1 MVELIP
7 EKKCRRRWISSG
19 ITATNNGMPIGNET
33 ILAEIEWNTPDMPAR
48 VSVNNLTTAKG
59 ITLGE

>member
-1 MVELIP
+1 
-7 EKKCRRRWISSG
+7 
-19 ITATNNGMPIGNET
+19 MPIGNET